1 MRNLK
6 KFLALVLAMVMA
18 FSLMLTANAT
28 TTGTQYSDA
37 SGVTPAFEEAVDVL
51 TGMKVFQG
59 DAEAP
64 TFRPGSSITRAEVAA
79 IIYRLVT
86 GDVTDSQAG
95 LYTTQ
100 HPFTDVAPNA
110 WYAGYVGYLHNAKII
125 KGTTT
130 TTFNPRENVTGY
142 EALAMILRAVGY
154 DKNDEFT
161 GPTWRIEVNSTS
173 KTLGILKDVDTTI
186 YGGTLHLAARRDVVA
201 SLLFNTAAY
210 VPMVKYTLAFGYQD
224 TGMEGGVVGSTK
236 NPTLGYKI
244 FGLTHNTGVVVG
256 NEVTG
261 EAAGTTK
268 IGFSLNSQIAGSN
281 ISIEVDNNGAVIGA
295 SDNQT
300 RFLTAIDDGMN
311 IRTNKGSA
319 YVYESDTTNAL
330 PENVT
335 RSFKFST
342 DLRMF
347 NHAVKVWYDNRSS
360 QYETVGDIDGNT
372 GTAQFSTNLTTYAY
386 FDKVVNTAVVS
397 LEDTA
402 DLGALAAMGNLG
414 AAATNNWNS
423 NRTNNWK
430 APGFTLRNNG
440 TDYLT
445 YFNYSFGPISPAN
458 YGSDPTSSA
467 SADSPVL
474 KNDETD
480 EWNLY
485 LLISNSANKALD
497 VVIPLDMTM
506 TQIVQA
512 NNTTSPFSV
521 GVLAA
526 NEAGA
531 TTAGANQ
538 YFGVAADDG
547 KTNVAGTTTNYVSLA
562 QANLKNSP
570 KLDLGTKVA
579 AIEIT
584 GTAGGN
590 AYGRIG
596 KTVADP
602 DWGFAWP
609 QNPLTSTYYY
619 QLTENT
625 LHRTATVIKVDYASQ
640 DVTLSDGTVLHQ
652 SVFAEATDATFT
664 TQIEGSNA
672 ATSNQGTFLQAGR
685 DYTFTL
691 DEQGNYIYWTT
702 ASNTAKFVYG
712 TYIDF
717 TTKTA
722 SSTFDYP
729 LVYVGTDG
737 KMGQENIVKVTD
749 ANVTAP
755 VDLSG
760 GVGMGYST
768 YNALQLPK
776 RDNNNAAATAG
787 YEKGRYVGYALDSN
801 GNLVA
806 VTDTNSQ
813 DTGYLMADTTN
824 FGANPIQI
832 TSLDVSITAKA
843 VDSAN
848 KLYLTNNTQFYL
860 VDGAGTD
867 NQKVTA
873 YKGLAELMAGM
884 DSVTIDGKNDITSRF
899 LAPVEDPYKM
909 IYYQA
914 GIFEYAQNYDPSAL
928 EIKTVFI
935 PAACVDF
942 NKSIDDSLV
951 FIGDSNSTMVTA
963 INAHAT
969 QYTMYKDGVAGDY
982 WIAGWESEANTA
994 ANAIDTNG
1002 NNVFYRLVDTGK
1014 TAADGKPIY
1023 TIRAVAGTQAA
1034 ASQIVIG
1041 KYYNGT
1047 TAANGDIT
1055 TSTEW
1060 TLDPGAAALTTW
1072 AKYYATTYSSQVGY
1086 ITYDANTDDL
1096 YNVGNATVKNLDKGT
1111 YPGINDT
1118 LTALNNASSLVN
1130 NVGVPVSCVLNTAD
1144 TNARTVSV
1152 IYVNAYVAP

>member
-28 TTGTQYSDA
+28 TTGTQYNDVE
-37 SGVTPAFEEAVDVL
+37 GVTPAFEEAVDVL

-64 TFRPGSSITRAEVAA
+64 TFRPASSITRAEVAA
-79 IIYRLVT
+79 VIYRLVT
-86 GDVTDSQAG
+86 GDVTDAQAN
-95 LYTTQ
+95 LYTTR
-100 HPFTDVAPNA
+100 HPFTDVASNA
-110 WYAGYVGYLHNAKII
+110 WYAGYVGYLYNAKII
-125 KGTTT
+125 KGTTA
-130 TTFNPRENVTGY
+130 TTFNPRDSVTGY
-142 EALAMILRAVGY
+142 EVLAMILRAVGY
-154 DKNDEFT
+154 DKNGEFT
-161 GPTWRIEVNSTS
+161 GNTWRVEVASTS
-173 KTLGILKDVDTTI
+173 KSLGILKDVDTTI

-210 VPMVKYTLAFGYQD
+210 VPMVQYTLAFGYQD
-224 TGMEGGVVGSTK
+224 TGMEGGVTGSTK

-268 IGFSLNSQIAGSN
+268 IGFSLKSATSGTTLGIDGT
-281 ISIEVDNNGAVIGA
+281 VDGTGQVVTGVITA
-295 SDNQT
+295 NQT
-300 RFLTAIDDGMN
+300 AFVTAIDDSMPIG
-311 IRTNKGSA
+311 TNLGSA
-319 YVYESDTTNAL
+319 YVYSSDTTNAR

-335 RSFKFST
+335 RSFNFST
-342 DLRMF
+342 DLRLF

-360 QYETVGDIDGNT
+360 QYETVGDIDGTT
-372 GTAQFSTNLTTYAY
+372 GTAQFTTNLTTYAY
-386 FDKVVNTAVVS
+386 FDKVTNVSVVS
-397 LEDTA
+397 LDAAA
-402 DLGALAAMGNLG
+402 DLGTVANMAAGTPDNLAA
-414 AAATNNWNS
+414 AAVNSTVEEVANNWQ
-423 NRTNNWK
+423 
-430 APGFTLRNNG
+430 APGFTLRNDG
-440 TDYLT
+440 TNYLA
-445 YFNYSFGPISPAN
+445 YFNYSFGRIAPAN
-458 YGSDPTSSA
+458 YGSDAATA
-467 SADSPVL
+467 AADSPVL
-474 KNDETD
+474 DNNAATD
-480 EWNLY
+480 HNLY
-485 LLISNSANKALD
+485 LLISNSANKSLD

-512 NNTTSPFSV
+512 NTTTAPYSV
-521 GVLAA
+521 GVLTS
-526 NEAGA
+526 NG
-531 TTAGANQ
+531 GNQ
-538 YFGVAADDG
+538 YFGVVADNGVVNGAAG
-547 KTNVAGTTTNYVSLA
+547 ATKTYTSLA

-570 KLDLGTKVA
+570 KTDLGTRVA

-584 GTAGGN
+584 GTAGTQAADLNVSGN
-590 AYGRIG
+590 VG
-596 KTVADP
+596 AD
-602 DWGFAWP
+602 GGMARART
-609 QNPLTSTYYY
+609 PLTSTFYY

-625 LHRTATVIKVDYASQ
+625 LKRTATVIRVDYGTQ

-652 SVFAEATDATFT
+652 SVFAEATDGSFT
-664 TQIEGSNA
+664 TQMDASIV
-672 ATSNQGTFLQAGR
+672 TDTGTFIQAGR

-691 DEQGNYIYWTT
+691 DEQGHYIYWET

-717 TTKTA
+717 TTKVA
-722 SSTFDYP
+722 SSSFDYP
-729 LVYVGTDG
+729 LVYVSQNGEA
-737 KMGQENIVKVTD
+737 KQQANIIKVTD
-749 ANVTAP
+749 DNVPA
-755 VDLSG
+755 LAG
-760 GVGMGYST
+760 GMTMGYLAYT
-768 YNALQLPK
+768 ELQLPK
-776 RDNNNAAATAG
+776 RDNASASAATSG
-787 YEKGRYVGYALDSN
+787 FEKGRYVGYALDDK

-806 VTDTNSQ
+806 VTDSNSQ
-813 DTGYLMADTTN
+813 DTGFFMADTDN
-824 FGANPIQI
+824 FGAGAI
-832 TSLDVSITAKA
+832 TINKTDVAITAKA

-884 DSVTIDGKNDITSRF
+884 DSVIIDGKTAIASSSYLDP
-899 LAPVEDPYKM
+899 LEDPYEM

-914 GIFEYAQNYDPSAL
+914 GAFQYAQSYDPSAE

-951 FIGDSNSTMVTA
+951 FIGDSDSTLVSA
-963 INAHAT
+963 ISAKAT
-969 QYTMYKDGVAGDY
+969 RYTMYKDGVAGDY
-982 WIAGWESEANTA
+982 WIAGWEQDANTA

-1002 NNVFYRLVDTGK
+1002 DNVFYRLVDTGK
-1014 TAADGKPIY
+1014 TAADGQPIY
-1023 TIRAVAGTQAA
+1023 TIRSVGSQAA
-1034 ASQIVIG
+1034 ASKIIIG
-1041 KYYNGT
+1041 KFYNGD

-1086 ITYDANTDDL
+1086 ITCDANTDDL
-1096 YNVGNATVKNLDKGT
+1096 YNVGSATVKNLDLGT

-1144 TNARTVSV
+1144 TNARTVSI
-1152 IYVNAYVAP
+1152 IYVNANNP